1 MFGNSGSTGMT
12 SDCGVA
18 SDPRDR
24 LGAWFD
30 LSIEGIAVLKT
41 GKVEL
46 GQGILLALRQIA
58 AEELDLALAQVETIS
73 GDTAISPFEAGT
85 VGSMSVESSGPL
97 VRRSAAELR
106 HGLFAAAA
114 MRLQAPRSEI
124 SATDGHFYLNDE
136 ATSETYWTVAKDVR
150 FDVPITGQ
158 GTPKS
163 KESYAIVGSSPP
175 TTPLLERIGGGAYIH
190 DIALNDMLHGRV
202 IRKPHLMA
210 RLESIQTASVEKLA
224 GVVRVIREND
234 LVGVIADSEH
244 SLELAALK
252 LERRCVW
259 QIPPSPDTK
268 PTVLEMLEQ
277 APSIDAVIRTDG
289 IFESD
294 QASTAESSLTAT
306 YTKPLI
312 AHGSIGP
319 SCGVATVSD
328 DQVEV
333 WTHSQNVFAL
343 QEQLS
348 RVLEVPLEHVRV
360 RHKLAAGCYGHN
372 GADDAA
378 MDAAILASKLPGRTV
393 RVQWSRR
400 DELTSEPLGSPM
412 RVEISAALTGTRI
425 SAWKLSTRSGTH
437 IQRPGWNGET
447 NLLAPA
453 AMDEAFAL
461 RSDKDLPIHNGGSKN
476 AVALY
481 DFPQHIT
488 YQFVP
493 NLPFRLS
500 ALRSLGAFAN
510 VFSIESFMD
519 ELADAAGVDSVE
531 FRLAHLSDERAKTVI
546 QRAAEMAKWTDPCP
560 PGLGRGL
567 GFARFK
573 NTGTYCAVSVLVAV
587 EEDVELRGMW
597 AAVDA
602 GLAINP
608 AGIIAQT
615 EGGMLQAAS
624 WVLKEAVPTNGSVLT
639 AESWKDYP
647 ILSFSEVPE
656 ISVDVIAQ
664 PDCPSTGVGEAS
676 LGPTAGAI
684 ANAVASA
691 LGIRI
696 RDLPLTRNSI
706 ITAMMGADG

>member
-1 MFGNSGSTGMT
+1 MAR
-12 SDCGVA
+12 DIDVA
-18 SDPRDR
+18 PDAREC

-30 LSIEGIAVLKT
+30 LSTEGIAVLKT

-58 AEELDLALAQVETIS
+58 AEELDLSLARLETIS
-73 GDTAISPFEAGT
+73 GDTALSPFEAGT
-85 VGSMSVESSGPL
+85 VGSMSVETSGPL
-97 VRRSAAELR
+97 VRRGAAELR
-106 HGLFAAAA
+106 HGLFDAAA

-124 SATDGHFYLNDE
+124 TATDGHFYLNGE
-136 ATSETYWTVAKDVR
+136 STSETYWTAAKDVR
-150 FDVPITGQ
+150 FDVPMTGQ
-158 GTPKS
+158 GTSKPK
-163 KESYAIVGSSPP
+163 ENYAIVGSSPP
-175 TTPLLERIGGGAYIH
+175 MTTLLQRLVGGAYIH
-190 DIALNDMLHGRV
+190 DIALDGMLHGRL
-202 IRKPHLMA
+202 IRKPHLTA
-210 RLESIQTASVEKLA
+210 RLESIDTESAEKLA

-244 SLELAALK
+244 SLELAAAK
-252 LERRCVW
+252 LERRCTW
-259 QIPPSPDTK
+259 HIPPSQETQPSAQEIL
-268 PTVLEMLEQ
+268 VQ
-277 APSIDAVIRTDG
+277 ASSIDSVIHTDG

-294 QASTAESSLTAT
+294 PTSIDENALTAT

-319 SCGVATVSD
+319 SCGVAVVTD
-328 DQVEV
+328 GHVEV

-343 QEQLS
+343 REQIA
-348 RVLEVPLEHVRV
+348 RVLNVPAETVRV

-378 MDAAILASKLPGRTV
+378 MDAVLLASRLSGQAV
-393 RVQWSRR
+393 RVQWSRK

-412 RVEISAALTGTRI
+412 RVQIAARLSGSRI
-425 SAWKLSTRSGTH
+425 STWRLTTRSGTH
-437 IQRPGWNGET
+437 IQRPGWNGDV

-453 AMDEAFAL
+453 ALNDALAL
-461 RSDKDLPIHNGGSKN
+461 RSDTDLPFHNGGSKN

-481 DFPQHIT
+481 DFPQHVT

-510 VFSIESFMD
+510 VFAIESFMD
-519 ELADAAGVDSVE
+519 ELADAANLDPVE
-531 FRLAHLSDERAKTVI
+531 FRLAHLSDERARTVI
-546 QRAAEMAKWTDPCP
+546 RRAAEMANWSVPCP
-560 PGLGRGL
+560 AGMGRGL

-573 NTGTYCAVSVLVAV
+573 NTGTYCAVAVLVAV
-587 EEDVELRGMW
+587 EENVELRGMW

-608 AGIIAQT
+608 AGIVSQI

-624 WVLKEAVPTNGSVLT
+624 WVLKEEVPTSASVLT

-647 ILSFSEVPE
+647 ILSFAEVPE
-656 ISVDVIAQ
+656 ISVEVISKRE
-664 PDCPSTGVGEAS
+664 CPSTGVGEAS

-684 ANAVASA
+684 ANAVTRD
-691 LGIRI
+691 LGIRM
-696 RDLPLTRNSI
+696 RDLPLTRDRI
-706 ITAMMGADG
+706 ITAMMGADE